1 MSPFISCTVVKN
13 KIRLSPLPYPGGGQ
27 QVLCTLASNV
37 TTSTTNNPIQSFYW
51 WTFNVSF
58 MGEKISSIQFK
69 GGGSLRPKT
78 TRSLFIRGQKGSYHA
93 KLMARQIS
101 CHTIFKG
108 LLHTKGLNIQD
119 SRYDWP
125 FKDRRLFWLTLK
137 DSPQFFWY
145 IKVIKPTGNGG
156 TDQRV
161 KTF

>member
-1 MSPFISCTVVKN
+1 M
-13 KIRLSPLPYPGGGQ
+13 GGQ

-37 TTSTTNNPIQSFYW
+37 TTTTTNNPIQSFYW
-51 WTFNVSF
+51 WIFNASF

-69 GGGSLRPKT
+69 GGGSLKHY
-78 TRSLFIRGQKGSYHA
+78 SAWWDAQRGAFLSEAKRVPIMQKGSYHA

-101 CHTIFKG
+101 RHTIFKG

-125 FKDRRLFWLTLK
+125 FKDRRLVWLTVK